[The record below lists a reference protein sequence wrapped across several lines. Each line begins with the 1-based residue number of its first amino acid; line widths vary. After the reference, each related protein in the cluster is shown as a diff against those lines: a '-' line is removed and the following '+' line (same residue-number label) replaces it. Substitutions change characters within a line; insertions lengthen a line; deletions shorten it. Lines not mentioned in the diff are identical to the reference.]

1 MSEHPCSSQISKF
14 IIRNTIH
21 EISRGRRLERSG
33 ACCPRFFETSCACGS
48 VSCRSDVIRCGLVP
62 VPEYDHG
69 FLSEAPLCRADL
81 RFSKAHHPQHRHLP
95 ALTGTALQDSRDLL
109 WVPAPCPGNRRQ
121 WKPEQVQRQPGRW
134 QLGRPCGQVGGYPK
148 AHEH

>member
-95 ALTGTALQDSRDLL
+95 AHRHGTPRLQGPVVGSSAMPRQQATMEARTSSTSTWQMAAREALWPSR
-109 WVPAPCPGNRRQ
+109 WISEGA
-121 WKPEQVQRQPGRW
+121 
-134 QLGRPCGQVGGYPK
+134 
-148 AHEH
+148 